1 MARLFTLRTR
11 FLLAAITL
19 LLVSAGLMLVY
30 IHTSL
35 QTTLSKE
42 MQKRGVAI
50 ANSFARMATNP
61 SLTENLI
68 QLQLLA
74 IEFKNSEE
82 DIEYL
87 FTVDRHGSVVTH
99 TVRGGF
105 PAQLAAANPL
115 RNGEPHRIRLIST
128 DHGAVYDIAV
138 PMLKGELGA
147 AHVGI
152 SGDQLSQ
159 SVRMITMRAT
169 WLVVGL
175 FMLVCCGAIMMASSL
190 TRPIMELV
198 EGVDAIGQGD
208 LKYRIEKQGS
218 DEIGHLAA
226 AFNRMA
232 ESLETTTVSRNYVEQ
247 LNRELEATVTERT
260 AQLSQA
266 NAELT
271 KEVAERRRAEE
282 NVRQLNVSLEQRIR
296 ERTLELEVSN
306 RELEAFCYSVS
317 HDLRAPLRHIN
328 AYSSM
333 IEEDYGGKL
342 DTEGKHYL
350 QRLAGASRQMG
361 QLIDDLLQLSR
372 LGRAEMRQEEVDLS
386 GLAHGILQQLQET
399 SPERTTTVRI
409 EPLMA
414 VMGDEVLIRTVLQNL
429 LENAWKYTARQ
440 EQAVIEFGRTDDDGE
455 TVYYVR
461 DNGIGFD
468 MAYANKLFGVFQR
481 LVTDSEFA
489 GTGIG
494 LATVHRII
502 QRHGGRVWAE
512 GKPDQ
517 GATFYFT
524 L

>member
-1 MARLFTLRTR
+1 VARFFTLRTR
-11 FLLAAITL
+11 FLLAALTL
-19 LLVSAGLMLVY
+19 LLVIAGIMLVY

-35 QTTLSKE
+35 QTSLSQE

-74 IEFKNSEE
+74 VEFKNGEE
-82 DIEYL
+82 DIEYV
-87 FTVDRHGSVVTH
+87 FTVDRHGSVVAH
-99 TVRGGF
+99 TFRGGF
-105 PAQLAAANPL
+105 PAQLAAVNPL
-115 RNGEPHRIRLIST
+115 RNGESHRIRLIST
-128 DHGAVYDIAV
+128 EHGDIYDIAV
-138 PMLKGELGA
+138 PMLKGELGTI
-147 AHVGI
+147 HVGL
-152 SGDQLSQ
+152 SGDRLIQ
-159 SVRMITMRAT
+159 SVRTITMRAT

-175 FMLVCCGAIMMASSL
+175 FLLVCCGAIMMASSL
-190 TRPIMELV
+190 TSPIMELV
-198 EGVDAIGQGD
+198 EGVDAIGKGD
-208 LKYRIEKQGS
+208 LRHRIEKQGS
-218 DEIGHLAA
+218 DEIGHLAS

-232 ESLETTTVSRNYVEQ
+232 ESLEATTVSRDYVEQ
-247 LNRELEATVTERT
+247 LNRELEVTVAERT
-260 AQLSQA
+260 AQLSKA

-271 KEVAERRRAEE
+271 REVAERRRAEE
-282 NVRQLNVSLEQRIR
+282 NVRQLNASLEERIS

-306 RELEAFCYSVS
+306 RDLEAFCYSVS

-333 IEEDYGGKL
+333 IEEDYGRLLDKDGK
-342 DTEGKHYL
+342 GYL
-350 QRLAGASRQMG
+350 RRLAGASRQMG

-372 LGRAEMRQEEVDLS
+372 LGRADMRQEKVDLS
-386 GLAHGILQQLQET
+386 GLALGVLKQLQEA
-399 SPERTTTVRI
+399 SPERTVSVRV
-409 EPLMA
+409 ERMME

-429 LENAWKYTARQ
+429 LENAWKYTSRQ
-440 EQAVIEFGRTDDDGE
+440 EQAVIEFGRTDDNGE

-481 LVTDSEFA
+481 LVSDSEFA

-502 QRHGGRVWAE
+502 ERHGGRVWAE
-512 GKPDQ
+512 GTPDQ
-517 GATFYFT
+517 GAIFYFT